1 MRRTGKALFI
11 VSLLASATAAAE
23 VEFYQTVDKN
33 KVGTEDTFRLTIVV
47 GNAPDAATV
56 QFPAP
61 QDFEVLTR
69 SQSTEMSYQLG
80 SGGTGVIKRVQKYT
94 LIMRAN
100 RTGNLKIPPAV
111 LSTAG
116 KDYKTEA
123 IQMDV
128 VKGRLAPDAPP
139 PRQRSQ
145 DPFAG
150 FPGFPGMGGDDDDPF
165 AGLVPDEIPRS
176 DSDIF
181 MRTSVDK
188 ESAYVGEQVTLTLT
202 IFSRVDLSSVDAV
215 TMPKLEGFWS
225 EDLDTPQQLQPE
237 PRVIGGVQYRSYLLR
252 RRAIFAVKPGNIVI
266 DPAEADI
273 TTGFLF
279 RGSRLH
285 RKGNA
290 VTVKVKPLPKEAAGL
305 NVGRWRIT
313 NELSQTSVQV
323 GTPVQ
328 AHVVLEGRGNL
339 KSSVLPKLTGPSA
352 LKIYEPTT
360 ADKMSVVRGTL
371 GGRRTQE
378 YVVLPQQTGAFTL
391 PALTMKFFNP
401 ESGQIEESSTDP
413 VTLTVTPGPNGA
425 QVAAVSPSS
434 AGAVDPLQPKNL
446 LTAGGLK
453 SLRHA
458 AAFTQPPRAVWSRP
472 WFVPAA
478 AAPFLLS
485 LAMGFVGLARR
496 RGAADPAAE
505 KKRKAKEA
513 RARLAAAEKLR
524 ISGKTEDFYV
534 EVEKALNTFLEARLS
549 TPAAGLTRAQ
559 LDEKMTAANVAE
571 AVRAKLKSALDTC
584 DMGRFAPGMGDAAAR
599 VRALDEAASAM
610 EAWDER

>member
-1 MRRTGKALFI
+1 MRRTGKALFLF
-11 VSLLASATAAAE
+11 SLLASATAAAE

-47 GNAPDAATV
+47 GNAPNGATV

-61 QDFEVLTR
+61 HDFEVLNR
-69 SQSTEMSYQLG
+69 SESSEMSYQLG
-80 SGGTGVIKRVQKYT
+80 GGGTGVFKRVQKYT

-100 RTGNLKIPPAV
+100 HTGNLKIPPAV

-116 KDYKTEA
+116 KDYKTDS

-128 VKGRLAPDAPP
+128 VKGRLTPEAPP
-139 PRQRSQ
+139 PRQRSP
-145 DPFAG
+145 DPFSSG
-150 FPGFPGMGGDDDDPF
+150 FPGFPGIDGEDDPF
-165 AGLVPDEIPRS
+165 AGLIPDEIPRS

-181 MRTSVDK
+181 MRSSVDK
-188 ESAYVGEQVTLTLT
+188 ESPYVGEQVTLTLT
-202 IFSRVDLSSVDAV
+202 IYSRVDLSSVDAV

-225 EDLDTPQQLQPE
+225 EDLDTPAQLVPE
-237 PRVIGGVQYRSYLLR
+237 PKVIGGVQYRAYLLR
-252 RRAIFAVKPGNIVI
+252 RRAIFAVKSGNIAI

-285 RKGNA
+285 RKGNPL
-290 VTVKVKPLPKEAAGL
+290 TIKVKPLPKEAVGL
-305 NVGRWRIT
+305 NVGRWRLT

-339 KSSVLPKLTGPSA
+339 KSATLPKLTGPSA
-352 LKIYEPTT
+352 LKVYEPTT
-360 ADKMSVVRGTL
+360 TDKMSIIRGTL
-371 GGRRTQE
+371 GGRRSQE
-378 YVVLPQQTGAFTL
+378 YVVLPQQTGTFTL

-425 QVAAVSPSS
+425 QVAAAPST
-434 AGAVDPLQPKNL
+434 AGAIDLTQPKNL
-446 LTAGGLK
+446 LQGGGLK

-472 WFVPAA
+472 WFLPAA
-478 AAPFLLS
+478 ATPFLLS
-485 LAMGFVGLARR
+485 LALGFVGLARR

-505 KKRKAKEA
+505 KKRKAREA

-524 ISGKTEDFYV
+524 ISGKTEDFYA

-559 LDEKMTAANVAE
+559 LDEKLTAANVSDV
-571 AVRAKLKSALDTC
+571 VRTKVKSALDTS

-610 EAWDER
+610 EAWDEK